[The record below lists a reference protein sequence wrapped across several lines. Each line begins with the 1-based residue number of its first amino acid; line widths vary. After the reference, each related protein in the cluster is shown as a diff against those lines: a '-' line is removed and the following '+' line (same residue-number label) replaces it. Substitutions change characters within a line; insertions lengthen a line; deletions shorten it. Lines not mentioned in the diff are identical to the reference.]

1 MNTLRRLPL
10 LSRLGFGTRT
20 IPGMRH
26 ASTEATVAATTP
38 AATPVPVPAVD
49 GAQKQGKE
57 RRPRSIPPPGH
68 GERLWVH
75 NHITANL
82 IVYSL
87 TPEMRSTKAFRQ
99 FAYTGKKLVPA
110 KLRKDYWRPMAV
122 VEFAAGKGDVG
133 RSVFQKL
140 RELKKRHLLEWEDE
154 ALLNM
159 SRRERGKALNDQRG
173 NAVADLAHVLAGRG
187 KGNKVVVTE
196 EDEEQGKKGRG
207 NKKGQKI
214 PLDGVVEVKKDGEAA
229 EKVKLHQATVYWAN
243 EQDKYFAQEWTE
255 NVNHVVGLP
264 EKGTNKGEEVVEP
277 AASETEAAA
286 EAPKTEA
293 D

>member
-1 MNTLRRLPL
+1 MNTLRPLPL
-10 LSRLGFGTRT
+10 LSRLGFGART
-20 IPGMRH
+20 IAGVRH
-26 ASTEATVAATTP
+26 ASTDATPAPTTP
-38 AATPVPVPAVD
+38 SAIPVPVPAVS
-49 GAQKQGKE
+49 GAPKQGKE

-75 NHITANL
+75 NHITADL

-87 TPEMRSTKAFRQ
+87 TPEMKSTKAFRQ

-122 VEFAAGKGDVG
+122 VEFAEGKGEVG

-159 SRRERGKALNDQRG
+159 SKRERGKALNDQRG
-173 NAVADLAHVLAGRG
+173 IAVADIAHVLAGRG
-187 KGNKVVVTE
+187 KGNKVVVSE
-196 EDEEQGKKGRG
+196 EDEKKAKKGRG
-207 NKKGQKI
+207 NHKDGEV
-214 PLDGVVEVKKDGEAA
+214 PLDGVVEVKKDQDAA

-255 NVNHVVGLP
+255 NVIHVVGLP
-264 EKGTNKGEEVVEP
+264 EKGTDKGEDAVEP

-286 EAPKTEA
+286 EAPKAEA